1 MKIFSLISSFV
12 VGTSSA
18 ESVRKVP
25 PRTPPQRLNTLRRF
39 AGEWVQS
46 QIGATVNRPSRADM
60 MENAGIRR
68 IFQTITEAYDQ
79 CGFFDPTLPHGG
91 PRQTDGRKRRSSD
104 DKFFAAERRRIAREI
119 DNNEELDIFDKIF
132 DFEADPVSQERGML
146 APRLADEPNL
156 AWKQIGTGFRKW
168 ILRYLAECYG
178 ETNYNN
184 HSNRLEKIHTR
195 IKAAYEELFE
205 SQNSDETL

>member
-1 MKIFSLISSFV
+1 
-12 VGTSSA
+12 
-18 ESVRKVP
+18 
-25 PRTPPQRLNTLRRF
+25 
-39 AGEWVQS
+39 
-46 QIGATVNRPSRADM
+46 M

-68 IFQTITEAYDQ
+68 IFNTITDAYDQ
-79 CGFFDPTLPHGG
+79 CGFFDDTLPNGG
-91 PRQTDGRKRRSSD
+91 PRPVESRRRRSAD

-119 DNNEELDIFDKIF
+119 ENNGELDIFDQIF

-178 ETNYNN
+178 EVCLK
-184 HSNRLEKIHTR
+184 S
-195 IKAAYEELFE
+195 YE
-205 SQNSDETL
+205 NIRN

>member
-39 AGEWVQS
+39 AADWVRS
-46 QIGATVNRPSRADM
+46 QIGTTVNRPSRAEM
-60 MENAGIRR
+60 MENAGIER
-68 IFQTITEAYDQ
+68 IFNTITDAYDQ

-91 PRQTDGRKRRSSD
+91 PRPIESRRRRSSD

-119 DNNEELDIFDKIF
+119 ADNEDLDIFDKIF

-146 APRLADEPNL
+146 SPRLADEPNL

-178 ETNYNN
+178 EANYNN
-184 HSNRLEKIHTR
+184 HSDRLAKIHTR
-195 IKAAYEELFE
+195 ITDAYTQLFE
-205 SQNSDETL
+205 EQNSDETL